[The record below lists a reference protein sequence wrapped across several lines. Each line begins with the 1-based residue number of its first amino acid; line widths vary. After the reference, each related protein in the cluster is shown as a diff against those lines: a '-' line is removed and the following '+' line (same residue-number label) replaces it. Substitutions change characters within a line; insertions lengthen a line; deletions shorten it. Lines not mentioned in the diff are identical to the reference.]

1 MVVKDV
7 NYAHGLESVLI
18 PETDGTV
25 NDVRYG
31 IRFNIMPFQLEEF
44 QDTSAIIVDE
54 IRMIRNREGYYFITA
69 NKFKHVYVMVPKEG
83 SLKLKKKILVDENG
97 INSPAF
103 NWRDPVVELINR
115 DTKEVI
121 SLNSKGT
128 LKAEDK
134 S

>member
-1 MVVKDV
+1 
-7 NYAHGLESVLI
+7 
-18 PETDGTV
+18 
-25 NDVRYG
+25 
-31 IRFNIMPFQLEEF
+31 
-44 QDTSAIIVDE
+44 
-54 IRMIRNREGYYFITA
+54 MIRNREGYYFITA
-69 NKFKHVYVMVPKEG
+69 NNFKHVYVMVPKEG